1 MQQAS
6 ETSHARPAGADPA
19 RPSAAR
25 EGGLA
30 RLTAASLTA
39 AGLQVTG
46 PTDAG
51 ECRLVIASRAA
62 QCELTV
68 SDSADAELFWTP
80 YAAEAADP
88 HRVADLAAALLSGQ
102 AGTRHPDTGA
112 SGDITFK
119 GIVGMDL
126 RAGGFTVELNAYT
139 DDYYYDVIADITVTD
154 PRAGNSGAVFVSDD
168 GGLTWQRDY
177 WDEHAVTEWEPGFRS
192 WLPDP
197 SAVARAIADDVSR
210 ALRVG
215 CAVPAAC

>member
-6 ETSHARPAGADPA
+6 ETSHARPASADHA
-19 RPSAAR
+19 GR

-30 RLTAASLTA
+30 RLTAAGLTA

-46 PTDAG
+46 PDTDG
-51 ECRLVIASRAA
+51 RLVIASRAA

-68 SDSADAELFWTP
+68 SDTADAELLWTP
-80 YAAEAADP
+80 FAAEAADP
-88 HRVADLAAALLSGQ
+88 HRVADLAADLLSGQ
-102 AGTRHPDTGA
+102 PGARHPDTVA
-112 SGDITFK
+112 CGDISFK

-126 RAGGFTVELNAYT
+126 RAGGFTVELTAYT

-154 PRAGNSGAVFVSDD
+154 PRAGNSGAVYVTDD

-177 WDEHAVTEWEPGFRS
+177 WDEHAATEREPGFRS

-210 ALRVG
+210 ALSVG
-215 CAVPAAC
+215 YAVRAAC

>member
-6 ETSHARPAGADPA
+6 ETSHARPASADHA
-19 RPSAAR
+19 ER

-39 AGLQVTG
+39 AGLQVT
-46 PTDAG
+46 DAG
-51 ECRLVIASRAA
+51 ECRLVIARRAV
-62 QCELTV
+62 QCELMV

-80 YAAEAADP
+80 VAAEAADP

-102 AGTRHPDTGA
+102 PGTRHPDTVS

-126 RAGGFTVELNAYT
+126 RAAGFTVELNAYT

-154 PRAGNSGAVFVSDD
+154 PRAGNTGAVYVSDD

-177 WDEHAVTEWEPGFRS
+177 WDEHAETGWEPGFRS

-197 SAVARAIADDVSR
+197 SAVARAIADDVTR
-210 ALRVG
+210 ALSVG
-215 CAVPAAC
+215 YAVSAAC

>member
-1 MQQAS
+1 MQQTS
-6 ETSHARPAGADPA
+6 ETSQARPAGAD
-19 RPSAAR
+19 R

-39 AGLQVTG
+39 AGVQVTE
-46 PTDAG
+46 PDTDG
-51 ECRLVIASRAA
+51 RLVIASRAA
-62 QCELTV
+62 QCELTI

-80 YAAEAADP
+80 FAAEAADP

-102 AGTRHPDTGA
+102 AGARHPDTVS
-112 SGDITFK
+112 SGDLTFK

-126 RAGGFTVELNAYT
+126 RAAGFTVELNAYT

-154 PRAGNSGAVFVSDD
+154 PRTANSGAVFVTDD

-177 WDEHAVTEWEPGFRS
+177 WDEHAATEWEPGFRT

-210 ALRVG
+210 ALNVSF
-215 CAVPAAC
+215 AVPAAC

>member
-6 ETSHARPAGADPA
+6 ETSHARPAGADHA
-19 RPSAAR
+19 ER

-30 RLTAASLTA
+30 RLTAASLAA
-39 AGLQVTG
+39 AGVQVTG
-46 PTDAG
+46 PDTDG
-51 ECRLVIASRAA
+51 RLVIAFRAA

-80 YAAEAADP
+80 FAAEAADP
-88 HRVADLAAALLSGQ
+88 HRVADLAAVLLSGQ
-102 AGTRHPDTGA
+102 AGARHPDTVS
-112 SGDITFK
+112 SGDLTFK

-154 PRAGNSGAVFVSDD
+154 PRAGSSAAVYVTDD
-168 GGLTWQRDY
+168 GGLTWHRDY
-177 WDEHAVTEWEPGFRS
+177 WDDHAATEWEPAFRT

-197 SAVARAIADDVSR
+197 PAVARAIADDVSR
-210 ALRVG
+210 ALSVG
-215 CAVPAAC
+215 YAVRAAC

>member
-6 ETSHARPAGADPA
+6 ETSRARPTSADHAR
-19 RPSAAR
+19 RSAAR

-30 RLTAASLTA
+30 SLTAASLTT

-46 PTDAG
+46 PDADG
-51 ECRLVIASRAA
+51 RLVIACRAV

-80 YAAEAADP
+80 FAAEAADP

-102 AGTRHPDTGA
+102 AGARHPDTVS

-126 RAGGFTVELNAYT
+126 RAAGFKVQLNAYT
-139 DDYYYDVIADITVTD
+139 DDYYYDVTADITVTD
-154 PRAGNSGAVFVSDD
+154 PRAGNTGAVYVADD
-168 GGLTWQRDY
+168 GGLTWHRDY
-177 WDEHAVTEWEPGFRS
+177 WEDHAATEWEPAFRT

-210 ALRVG
+210 ALSVG
-215 CAVPAAC
+215 HAVPAAC

>member
-1 MQQAS
+1 MQQTS
-6 ETSHARPAGADPA
+6 QTSHARPADADHA
-19 RPSAAR
+19 RRSAAR

-30 RLTAASLTA
+30 SLTAASLTA

-46 PTDAG
+46 PDADG
-51 ECRLVIASRAA
+51 RLVIASRTA

-80 YAAEAADP
+80 IAAEAADP

-102 AGTRHPDTGA
+102 AGTRHPDTVAG
-112 SGDITFK
+112 GDITFK

-126 RAGGFTVELNAYT
+126 RAAGFTVELNAYP
-139 DDYYYDVIADITVTD
+139 DDYYYDVTADITVTD
-154 PRAGNSGAVFVSDD
+154 PRAGNSGAVYVTDD

-177 WDEHAVTEWEPGFRS
+177 WDEHAETEWEPGFRT

-210 ALRVG
+210 ALSVG

>member
-6 ETSHARPAGADPA
+6 ETSHARSAGADHA

-30 RLTAASLTA
+30 SLTAATLTA

-46 PTDAG
+46 PDAG
-51 ECRLVIASRAA
+51 GFRLVIASRAV
-62 QCELTV
+62 QCELMV

-80 YAAEAADP
+80 VAAEAADP
-88 HRVADLAAALLSGQ
+88 HRVADLAAALLSGH
-102 AGTRHPDTGA
+102 AGARHPDTVS
-112 SGDITFK
+112 SGDISFK

-154 PRAGNSGAVFVSDD
+154 PRAGNSGAVFVTDD

-177 WDEHAVTEWEPGFRS
+177 WDEHAATEWEPGFRS

-197 SAVARAIADDVSR
+197 SAVARAIAGDVSR
-210 ALRVG
+210 ALSVG
-215 CAVPAAC
+215 YAVRAAC

>member
-1 MQQAS
+1 MQQTS
-6 ETSHARPAGADPA
+6 ETSQARPAGAD
-19 RPSAAR
+19 R

-30 RLTAASLTA
+30 RLTAASLAA
-39 AGLQVTG
+39 AGVQVTG
-46 PTDAG
+46 PDTDG
-51 ECRLVIASRAA
+51 RLVIAFRAA

-80 YAAEAADP
+80 FAAEAADP

-102 AGTRHPDTGA
+102 PGTRHPDTVS

-126 RAGGFTVELNAYT
+126 RAAGFTVELNAYT
-139 DDYYYDVIADITVTD
+139 DDYYYDVTADITVTD
-154 PRAGNSGAVFVSDD
+154 PRAGNTGAVYVTDD
-168 GGLTWQRDY
+168 GGLTWHRDY
-177 WDEHAVTEWEPGFRS
+177 WEDHAATEWEPGFRT

-210 ALRVG
+210 ALSVG
-215 CAVPAAC
+215 HDLPAAC

>member
-1 MQQAS
+1 MQQQTS
-6 ETSHARPAGADPA
+6 ETGRTGSADADGHAGR
-19 RPSAAR
+19 RSAAR

-39 AGLQVTG
+39 AGVQVTG
-46 PTDAG
+46 PDDG
-51 ECRLVIASRAA
+51 CRLVIASRAA

-80 YAAEAADP
+80 FAAEAADP
-88 HRVADLAAALLSGQ
+88 HRVADLVAALLSGQ
-102 AGTRHPDTGA
+102 AGTRHLDTVS

-126 RAGGFTVELNAYT
+126 RAAGFTVELNAYP
-139 DDYYYDVIADITVTD
+139 DDYYYDVIADITVT
-154 PRAGNSGAVFVSDD
+154 DD

-177 WDEHAVTEWEPGFRS
+177 WDEHAATEWEPGFRS

-197 SAVARAIADDVSR
+197 SAVARAIAEDVSR

>member
-6 ETSHARPAGADPA
+6 ETSQARPAGAD
-19 RPSAAR
+19 R

-30 RLTAASLTA
+30 RLTATSLTA
-39 AGLQVTG
+39 AGVQVTG
-46 PTDAG
+46 PDTDG
-51 ECRLVIASRAA
+51 RLVIASRAA

-80 YAAEAADP
+80 FAAEAADP

-102 AGTRHPDTGA
+102 AGARHPDTVS
-112 SGDITFK
+112 SGDLTFK

-126 RAGGFTVELNAYT
+126 RAAGFKVELNAYT
-139 DDYYYDVIADITVTD
+139 DDYYYDVTADITVTD
-154 PRAGNSGAVFVSDD
+154 PRAGNTGAVYVTDD
-168 GGLTWQRDY
+168 GGLTWHRDY
-177 WDEHAVTEWEPGFRS
+177 WDEHAATEWEPGFRT

-210 ALRVG
+210 ALNVSY
-215 CAVPAAC
+215 AVPAAC

>member
-1 MQQAS
+1 MQQTS
-6 ETSHARPAGADPA
+6 ETSHARSAGADPTL
-19 RPSAAR
+19 RSAAR

-30 RLTAASLTA
+30 SLTAASLTA

-46 PTDAG
+46 PDTDG
-51 ECRLVIASRAA
+51 RLVIASRAA

-80 YAAEAADP
+80 LAAEAADP
-88 HRVADLAAALLSGQ
+88 HRVADLLFGQ
-102 AGTRHPDTGA
+102 PGTRHPDTVS

-126 RAGGFTVELNAYT
+126 RAAGFTVELNAYP
-139 DDYYYDVIADITVTD
+139 DDYYYDVTADITVTD
-154 PRAGNSGAVFVSDD
+154 PRAGNSGAVYVTDD
-168 GGLTWQRDY
+168 GGLTWHRDY
-177 WDEHAVTEWEPGFRS
+177 WDEHAATEWKPGFRT

-210 ALRVG
+210 ALSVG